1 MKMKKNIKWSMI
13 YLTGTILQMGLICG
27 IKILLE
33 KRNISYPEM
42 CSLLFLAF
50 GGIEEIGWRYTFQ
63 PLLEESIPYEVAS
76 LVTFLCWGTW
86 HYMYF
91 YITDTISLI
100 SHDTFL
106 IGLLGNCFI
115 LGAIYKKS
123 QSLWLCVCYHCLL
136 NVLSQTFTGNDLL
149 MTLLCNGIDIFL
161 AIALVK
167 REPET
172 A

>member
-13 YLTGTILQMGLICG
+13 YLTGTILQMGLVCG

-33 KRNISYPEM
+33 KINISYPTA

-91 YITDTISLI
+91 SCDYIRKKRA
-100 SHDTFL
+100 
-106 IGLLGNCFI
+106 GNSIERNSSKFPI
-115 LGAIYKKS
+115 QQKR
-123 QSLWLCVCYHCLL
+123 
-136 NVLSQTFTGNDLL
+136 T
-149 MTLLCNGIDIFL
+149 
-161 AIALVK
+161 VK
-167 REPET
+167 
-172 A
+172 

>member
-13 YLTGTILQMGLICG
+13 YLTGTILQMGLVCG

-33 KRNISYPEM
+33 KINISYPTA

-91 YITDTISLI
+91 SCDYIRKKRAGNRIERILKNFLYNKKELSNDSSFKITKLFLLFRISNRKYI
-100 SHDTFL
+100 HKVFL
-106 IGLLGNCFI
+106 EFRLLYI
-115 LGAIYKKS
+115 LQI
-123 QSLWLCVCYHCLL
+123 
-136 NVLSQTFTGNDLL
+136 
-149 MTLLCNGIDIFL
+149 
-161 AIALVK
+161 
-167 REPET
+167 
-172 A
+172 